1 MPELKQVLRDFVATS
16 NSGKYA
22 TEEELLSK
30 FPELKGYNIQTLKDF
45 VATNNS
51 GKYKTEDE
59 LFSKFPEFNLGGA
72 VAPKKKDL
80 SVSTKSQEPQAGTM
94 ESPSEDGSSV
104 TVSQEVKDKQ
114 AILTKRALDKYK
126 KDNEK
131 PFSSPLAKLG
141 IGTAAVLGE
150 FNKSIYQFADDLIV
164 NARKSLQE
172 EGFFDDD
179 IPDTNTPITDAVK
192 KKVVPKENK
201 DETTNLRDVTGL
213 RTANKTYGGGGPLD
227 PTPLIKLT
235 AKIASKVINSS
246 LPQDK
251 KNAVIASL
259 NQADSNIKKR
269 IKDVE
274 YLQEY
279 ALPED
284 NIAINVTK
292 GIVGMAPDL
301 LVAATMKTPSAA
313 EGKFAK
319 WSTEV
324 SKDAKPLIAKYAPKA
339 AKFVEEAVRAPF
351 TKIMAAKGAL
361 SEMAN
366 TKEGED
372 MVDAGI
378 EGGIK
383 GAAEGVY
390 MHTLGVVAG
399 KAMPVIAKQISRTGM
414 NSKFATAIA
423 NPLSNA
429 GVFASAKALRTP
441 IEEGRLATGEELATE
456 VGMGVGF
463 SLLHAGSLYKT
474 HNEANHY
481 YDNTLKTDPLD
492 SFGRVV
498 NETKENLDLAYNP
511 DLTEA
516 QVKELESARDELKA
530 AIIKEPDLNNKKLLG
545 NEAVKIQN
553 QLDAH
558 SAIKA
563 IVENRETLVEQINS
577 NENLNEKQKEFY
589 TKKVEAIADH
599 FDNSEFGLKKK
610 DLDFKIKQAEK
621 DLEVSSETFTNL
633 TRASDRKLA
642 KIKIEEQRKKLE
654 DLNKELDDL
663 VTNKYKE
670 DAVQKQTTDESVLRT
685 EKPELELQGMG
696 EGNAKPEGLTQEE
709 TIINEKPEEVKG
721 TPIKD
726 AIGDLDGIYYYNG
739 EKGKLVQFG
748 DIVSFESDNKITDLI
763 DINDVTDQTIEDFGV
778 NHEKELDIKLNDDN
792 SIELN
797 GKKYVNNYSNPES
810 AFGRDK
816 EGNYTVTLETENG
829 QKRTFRGQQAD
840 RIVYETRL
848 KNFEKNGTEQQIE
861 DAHAA
866 ADEAIRIEDEARA
879 AAPERKGKSV
889 RKGKQRT
896 LKTVKEPLTKAE
908 REAQVKPQ
916 EIEVKAETVPV
927 ETKTEVAPAKNT
939 EQNIANEIYT
949 KADNE
954 NSKLKRDV
962 DNESPKLEYDG
973 DNESI
978 KEEIERYDRLTRKVE
993 EDGSFSNRY
1002 AVGLINKLIRK
1013 GIDTNNTRKLTN
1025 ALRKAGIFHTYSY
1038 EMRGGNNFS
1047 TLISDSSELIA
1058 DTYSIL
1064 NKSEKIEATKIFTK
1078 LAKELGVDVA
1088 SLETEANRPVEKIG
1102 VEAKA
1107 ETAPE
1112 VKTELTIDE
1121 QMAKYIDEANSYQDE
1136 MSAVEKDNSLTEE
1149 EKNDKLDELDK
1160 KYMQA
1165 LKKSNALAFE
1175 KARTKPSEIKELL
1188 NLDTTEKTNL
1198 QKVSD
1203 YLDKLDKSLDLD
1215 PNELNDVTRVM
1226 AVSTAKA
1233 VIKTLKALVNAGITL
1248 QKAIQMASEA
1258 HKVKPEE
1265 IIDALDIV
1273 SKINENKSEGI
1284 SEMELPGYN
1293 KLSKVIDS
1301 AIANGKTIDN
1311 ILNYMNRSDVY
1322 KNATDVQK
1330 ELLVRDVR
1338 KRFGLREKSAPSVGK
1353 LFGKIKDIA
1362 KITMTEKAALV
1373 KQIKDTAKGARQSI
1387 QEWRK
1392 QTQELTKDLA
1402 ELKKSGKIT
1411 TSQETAILN
1420 KFGKV
1425 NIFSEKS
1432 VARFTDYMAKVFADA
1447 DYKEKLSNARKN
1459 LSSIK
1464 KLSKNEEKNGDLRAL
1479 GSEFSKIDPSMVE
1492 NIDEYNDISKK
1503 IKEAIDGS
1511 KIRKADTKFAETV
1524 NIEDTTAY
1532 IEKTLQEQEAKL
1544 REEKINELQ
1553 DLLGIDAKDFK
1564 IEEIDALLESD
1575 EDIDLSKEN
1584 EKIVRSKIEK
1594 AFDTHSAIIKEILET
1609 GEDPFTGEEISFSKK
1624 QKELIEKFMKIDP
1637 NKFEKVKDAI
1647 RAVDSLINFLE
1658 NKSTAGM
1665 LRPIADF
1672 EAIVEG
1678 DKLVKEGIES
1688 KALRKFGFRGLGR
1701 LLGEQTTTLP
1711 VLFEKLFKGFN
1722 RASKVEDKMGV
1733 TDLVNS
1739 KSFGQNEGN
1748 AIVNDYVRELF
1759 KKKANGEEFN
1769 SAYNDIERGVLAH
1782 VMRNIIGT
1790 EAEMKKE
1797 FDIRKQEVKDGAEL
1811 LISKGN
1817 EQEREIGEIVK
1828 KAYDKILDGSETI
1841 QDAKNK
1847 VDNVN
1852 LEGVEYWINQWE
1864 KKYDSLSDLSLN
1876 FYNKVLGKGINYTP
1890 DRVRKLQGETEK
1902 VDLENNESAF
1912 INNTDGVLYN
1922 KKTGSLMEKSKDR
1935 KVPKNMYIDFSF
1947 DKKNANAMYDALID
1961 LNTAFHIRK
1970 VQSFL
1975 NSDNFRKIFKE
1986 DGDLV
1991 KKRIAGFIRNSRN
2004 KNPYSGSELTGMIKQ
2019 LDKIAT
2025 IGVTQALASPIQPF
2039 KQTIPVAVSTAIN
2052 AGSLGMGAA
2061 FNPGYNAWLNNL
2073 GYAISNRG
2081 MESSAEIESINK
2093 LLEKAANSK
2102 KEEAIRLVKKANDI
2116 MLKSTLVKPDVWIAR
2131 ASFKAYYEQSLKR
2144 QGEKSS
2150 NIDYNDHKVNKEAA
2164 NYAQRMVDRQQN
2176 ISDHDLAGDLFTDK
2190 NSVTKASIKMLMAFS
2205 TFRMNQ
2211 GSRLAADLTTL
2222 EYWNTSTKQDK
2233 IIALRSIAGYAAE
2246 QATFRALQ
2254 IGYGMLLYYGTK
2266 KLMNR
2271 PEDEDEDKKFKNN
2284 LIKAASTSTVTDT
2297 FSPFPLLDPY
2307 VQNFSAAT
2315 LDTIQDVANISEEE
2329 KIKLFEANKQEAIK
2343 MLGVYGIVPEK
2354 VSQIWNLTKL
2364 AYGKKYTD
2372 DFGKQKEISQEDADA
2387 LKSLI
2392 GPFLASS
2399 ITGVASPDISS
2410 VTRKAIKMAEKG
2422 AKTTEPKKGGYE
2434 DYKKSKEKQ
2443 VVLDSIIDASYDQDI
2458 IDAAEQKKKELE
2470 YAGTDY
2476 QKAMNKK
2483 EERKKKELLFDP
2495 ETGTQYDNEEDL
2507 KKYNESLWNE
2517 NFGPNSDWEQE
2528 HQYEDEVDR
2537 MVTDALTKKEEEEY
2551 NYVKPEKK
2559 KKTNSDG
2566 TRKRSR

>member
-80 SVSTKSQEPQAGTM
+80 LASTKSQEPQAGTM
-94 ESPSEDGSSV
+94 ASPSEDGSLGTTPVGYYEQKRKDEGLLSKAGKYALGTLAEVVKTVNEWGDNIVKSSAAAIRNAGIEEKYNASLEKTV
-104 TVSQEVKDKQ
+104 TKNGKTVYRINPNMLHPENKPGWFGTIMNSALSPEQKKATLESLDNASKRIESYNDFLTMMQQEWQGDN
-114 AILTKRALDKYK
+114 IPTK
-126 KDNEK
+126 
-131 PFSSPLAKLG
+131 
-141 IGTAAVLGE
+141 
-150 FNKSIYQFADDLIV
+150 IV
-164 NARKSLQE
+164 N
-172 EGFFDDD
+172 
-179 IPDTNTPITDAVK
+179 
-192 KKVVPKENK
+192 
-201 DETTNLRDVTGL
+201 
-213 RTANKTYGGGGPLD
+213 
-227 PTPLIKLT
+227 
-235 AKIASKVINSS
+235 
-246 LPQDK
+246 
-251 KNAVIASL
+251 
-259 NQADSNIKKR
+259 
-269 IKDVE
+269 
-274 YLQEY
+274 
-279 ALPED
+279 
-284 NIAINVTK
+284 
-292 GIVGMAPDL
+292 GIVGFVPDL
-301 LVAATMKTPSAA
+301 LAAAAIDNPEIAAAKATKLSEAATKKALPII
-313 EGKFAK
+313 E
-319 WSTEV
+319 
-324 SKDAKPLIAKYAPKA
+324 KYAPKA
-339 AKFVEEAVRAPF
+339 VNVSKKYLPKA
-351 TKIMAAKGAL
+351 TKLVAEGATSSLTKVMAAKEGL
-361 SEMAN
+361 REMGE
-366 TKEGED
+366 TKEGENPYLNL
-372 MVDAGI
+372 V
-378 EGGIK
+378 EGSIK
-383 GAAEGVY
+383 GGMEGLY
-390 MHTLGVVAG
+390 MHGLGKGAEEVAKPLAKVVSKSG
-399 KAMPVIAKQISRTGM
+399 INSGLAM
-414 NSKFATAIA
+414 AIA
-423 NPLSNA
+423 TPLANA
-429 GVFASAKALRTP
+429 GVFTGARAIRTGAT
-441 IEEGRLATGEELATE
+441 EGRLITPEEAATE
-456 VGMGVGF
+456 AGTGIGF
-463 SLLHAGSLYKT
+463 SLLHLGRMYKSHNELNDYYDKTLQNDAAGSL
-474 HNEANHY
+474 
-481 YDNTLKTDPLD
+481 
-492 SFGRVV
+492 GRVL
-498 NETKENLDLAYNP
+498 NETRENLDMVYNP
-511 DLTEA
+511 DLAPENIS
-516 QVKELESARDELKA
+516 ELRAAREELRKA
-530 AIIKEPDLNNKKLLG
+530 ILIEPDLKIKKQLG
-545 NEAVKIQN
+545 DEALKIQN

-558 SAIKA
+558 SAVKG
-563 IVENRETLVEQINS
+563 IVENKNAIIDAINS
-577 NENLNEKQKEFY
+577 NEHLSDEQKDFY
-589 TKKVEAIADH
+589 TKKTEAIADH

-610 DLDFKIKQAEK
+610 EL
-621 DLEVSSETFTNL
+621 N
-633 TRASDRKLA
+633 A
-642 KIKIEEQRKKLE
+642 KIDQSQ
-654 DLNKELDDL
+654 KELDDL
-663 VTNKYKE
+663 GNKFTNLTKASDRVSTKIE
-670 DAVQKQTTDESVLRT
+670 IDKKRQELESLNNELTNLITTKNAIQEPTTTESVLRT
-685 EKPELELQGMG
+685 EQPEVGLQEMG
-696 EGNAKPEGLTQEE
+696 EGNAKPEGLTEKE

-763 DINDVTDQTIEDFGV
+763 DINDITDQTIEDFGV
-778 NHEKELDIKLNDDN
+778 NNEKELDIKLNDDN

-810 AFGRDK
+810 AFGKDK

-848 KNFEKNGTEQQIE
+848 KNFEQNGTERQIE

-866 ADEAIRIEDEARA
+866 ADEAIRIETEARA

-908 REAQVKPQ
+908 RTQQ
-916 EIEVKAETVPV
+916 ETSALQDKIKLQKLNESEEHSSKVKAL
-927 ETKTEVAPAKNT
+927 TKGEPIGSFFDA
-939 EQNIANEIYT
+939 YT
-949 KADNE
+949 KA
-954 NSKLKRDV
+954 KK
-962 DNESPKLEYDG
+962 
-973 DNESI
+973 
-978 KEEIERYDRLTRKVE
+978 
-993 EDGSFSNRY
+993 DGSNPELVKSVDELLAIDYEAPKGAEGMLPVGTEVEYNGKKGVISETVNFVGKQEYKISFKSKNAPSEYVTPEEFNKRGKTIEKETP
-1002 AVGLINKLIRK
+1002 AV
-1013 GIDTNNTRKLTN
+1013 
-1025 ALRKAGIFHTYSY
+1025 
-1038 EMRGGNNFS
+1038 
-1047 TLISDSSELIA
+1047 
-1058 DTYSIL
+1058 
-1064 NKSEKIEATKIFTK
+1064 
-1078 LAKELGVDVA
+1078 
-1088 SLETEANRPVEKIG
+1088 
-1102 VEAKA
+1102 
-1107 ETAPE
+1107 E
-1112 VKTELTIDE
+1112 VKPTETKSELTIDE
-1121 QMAKYIDEANSYQDE
+1121 QMAQYIDEANSYQDE

-1175 KARTKPSEIKELL
+1175 KARTKPSEVKDLL

-1258 HKVKPEE
+1258 HKVKPDE

-1311 ILNYMNRSDVY
+1311 ILNYMNRSEVY

-1392 QTQELTKDLA
+1392 QTQELTEDLA

-1584 EKIVRSKIEK
+1584 EKIVRGKIEK

-1890 DRVRKLQGETEK
+1890 DRVRKLQGETEE

-2528 HQYEDEVDR
+2528 HQYEDEVNR